1 MRSGGARWAM
11 TEEFSASEKDA
22 IFQELRNL
30 DRRIARLELRLDLIP
45 SEVAPEQSPLNPP
58 PSMPAATDE
67 DAGLE
72 LSIGEFGLAWAGS
85 AVFLLG
91 IVFLMMYAFNQGYHL
106 LSTLIGYCAATGFYV
121 AARIWQS
128 DFPYLSRIVRGASL
142 LLAYYATLR
151 LHYFTATP
159 LVENERVALVL
170 LFLMVAVQLI
180 LALAARSQVLAAVAI
195 FLCTVSGLFSGS
207 QHLLLSLVTLQS
219 ALAVFLALRWA
230 WWRVLNLTI
239 VLSFA
244 AHLIWLLND
253 PIARHSMQAVSQL
266 QYHPI
271 YLFLC
276 AAVFSVPA
284 LLYHHDAQTDAAR
297 VAAVVLNC
305 LGFSAVVSLAALA
318 LYHANISPIFGGAFL
333 LLLVASAAQ
342 WVLTH
347 VQFAPTTYACFSYMA
362 LSVAIYGNT
371 GVPDAFLWLALQ
383 SFLVV
388 SMALWFRSRTLVV
401 VNTAIYLGILGTY
414 WFTSPQSNLVNFV
427 FAVVALASAR
437 VMNWK
442 KERLTLR
449 TDGLRNVYLAITF
462 VLVLYS
468 LYHAIPESFVA
479 LSWTV
484 TAAGYFLISILLKN
498 VKYRWMAL
506 FTMMATVLYLFVV
519 DLARLD
525 PRFRVAAFL
534 FLGLMAVSISVF
546 YTRFRRFIGG
556 AKR

>member
-1 MRSGGARWAM
+1 M

-22 IFQELRNL
+22 IFQALRNL
-30 DRRIARLELRLDLIP
+30 DRRIARLELRLDLLP
-45 SEVAPEQSPLNPP
+45 SDAASLPAELSPP
-58 PSMPAATDE
+58 PSMPAASDE

-91 IVFLMMYAFNQGYHL
+91 IVFLMTYAFNQGYHL
-106 LSTLIGYCAATGFYV
+106 LSTLIGYCAAAGFYV
-121 AARIWQS
+121 VARIWPG
-128 DFPYLSRIVRGASL
+128 DFPYLSRIVSGASL

-151 LHYFTATP
+151 LHYFAAAP

-180 LALAARSQVLAAVAI
+180 LALAARSQVLAGVAI
-195 FLCTVSGLFSGS
+195 LLCIASGLLSGAP
-207 QHLLLSLVTLQS
+207 HLLLSLVTLQA
-219 ALAVFLALRWA
+219 ALAVFLALRWG

-239 VLSFA
+239 LLSYG

-253 PIARHSMQAVSQL
+253 PLAGHSMQAVSQF

-276 AAVFSVPA
+276 AAIFSVPP
-284 LLYHHDAQTDAAR
+284 LLYDHDAQTDAAR
-297 VAAVVLNC
+297 VAAVILNC

-318 LYHANISPIFGGAFL
+318 LYRVSFAPIFGAAFL
-333 LLLVASAAQ
+333 LLLAGSIAQ
-342 WVLTH
+342 WLRTH
-347 VQFAPTTYACFSYMA
+347 VQFAPTAYACFSYMA

-388 SMALWFRSRTLVV
+388 SMALWFRSRTLVF

-427 FAVVALASAR
+427 FALVALASAR

-449 TDGLRNVYLAITF
+449 TEGLRNVYLTITF

-468 LYHAIPESFVA
+468 LVHAIPESYVA

-484 TAAGYFLISILLKN
+484 TAVGYFLISLLLKN

-546 YTRFRRFIGG
+546 YTRFRRLMGG